1 MRMSVKQLV
10 YLAVMTALVAVAT
23 LFLHVPI
30 PMTQGYCNLGD
41 GLILC
46 GGALLGPLAV
56 IPGALGSALAD
67 LILGYGL
74 YVPATAIIKGLMGL
88 MAGTLC
94 LKAEKVWQR
103 IVWMAVAEA
112 WMVAGYFLFE
122 TCLYGAATAAA
133 SLLGNAFQG
142 VAGLVCGAVLW
153 PLMGRVRKTLG

>member
-1 MRMSVKQLV
+1 
-10 YLAVMTALVAVAT
+10 
-23 LFLHVPI
+23 
-30 PMTQGYCNLGD
+30 
-41 GLILC
+41 
-46 GGALLGPLAV
+46 
-56 IPGALGSALAD
+56 
-67 LILGYGL
+67 
-74 YVPATAIIKGLMGL
+74 MGL

>member
-1 MRMSVKQLV
+1 MRMSVKQLA
-10 YLAVMTALVAVAT
+10 YWAVMTALVAVAT

-46 GGALLGPLAV
+46 SGALLGPLAA

-67 LILGYGL
+67 LILGYAA
-74 YVPATAIIKGLMGL
+74 YAPATAIIKGLMGL

-94 LKAEKVWQR
+94 LKAKKVWQR
-103 IVWMAVAEA
+103 IVWMAVAEV
-112 WMVAGYFLFE
+112 WMAGGYFLFE
-122 TCLYGAATAAA
+122 ACLYGAAAAAA
-133 SLLGNAFQG
+133 SVAGNAFQG
-142 VAGLVCGAVLW
+142 AAGLVCGAVLW

>member
-74 YVPATAIIKGLMGL
+74 YVPATAIIKGLM
-88 MAGTLC
+88 AGTLC